1 MALITQAQARPYLTA
16 KFYETSDTKG
26 LLTLRGPAAVALAYG
41 CGVRDSEIIRLKR
54 KHWRVGGE
62 DRIEID
68 PDEGPT
74 GTQRPLSFYRI
85 VPIAGHVV
93 TLVEAY
99 LTQLSTQPGPD
110 DCLIRSVKGE
120 DIERFELTG
129 QMRNPSRGRDD
140 VETRTLP
147 SFAAAF
153 ATAMAGEEDER
164 LEAYV
169 TGSRPPD
176 GSPWVKRAPPWD
188 LVQAAFRRHSPL
200 WMIHRSYYHTIRRKA
215 AGDR

>member
-16 KFYETSDTKG
+16 ENYETSDTTG
-26 LLTLRGPAAVALAYG
+26 LLTLRGPAVVALAYG

-54 KHWRVGGE
+54 KHWRIGGE
-62 DRIEID
+62 DRIEVD
-68 PDEGPT
+68 PDEGPV
-74 GTQRPLSFYRI
+74 GTQRPLSFHRI
-85 VPIAGHVV
+85 VPIAEHVS

-99 LTQLSTQPGPD
+99 LAHLPTPPGPD
-110 DCLIRSVKGE
+110 DCLIRSLKGE
-120 DIERFELTG
+120 NIGRPELTG

-140 VETRTLP
+140 VEARTLP

-153 ATAMAGEEDER
+153 ATAMAREEDER

-188 LVQAAFRRHSPL
+188 LVQAAFRRHAPL
-200 WMIHRSYYHTIRRKA
+200 WKINRSFYHVIRRR
-215 AGDR
+215 GGTDR